1 MTMIQVKQINT
12 YYTQMGEGYDVVCL
26 VGWGQDTR
34 MFEPTQTYLSKHF
47 RVTCV
52 DYPGFGQT
60 ELMKEAWSVDDY
72 VSWLNDF
79 LTQLNISHPI
89 IIAHSFGARVA
100 LKYNLLYPIRKLVF
114 TGAAGIRPK
123 RKLSTQ
129 IRIRV
134 YKILKRLVQLP
145 GLSMFQEDL
154 KKMFGSEDY
163 RSISGVLRDSFVRIV
178 NEDLSGILKEVK
190 VPCLLIWGDKDD
202 ATPLWMGKLME
213 KEMKDAGLVIFENEG
228 HYAYW
233 NQIQRFNKIVDVF
246 LEMDRNHE

>member
-145 GLSMFQEDL
+145 GLSMFQED
-154 KKMFGSEDY
+154 F
-163 RSISGVLRDSFVRIV
+163 
-178 NEDLSGILKEVK
+178 
-190 VPCLLIWGDKDD
+190 
-202 ATPLWMGKLME
+202 
-213 KEMKDAGLVIFENEG
+213 
-228 HYAYW
+228 
-233 NQIQRFNKIVDVF
+233 Q
-246 LEMDRNHE
+246 